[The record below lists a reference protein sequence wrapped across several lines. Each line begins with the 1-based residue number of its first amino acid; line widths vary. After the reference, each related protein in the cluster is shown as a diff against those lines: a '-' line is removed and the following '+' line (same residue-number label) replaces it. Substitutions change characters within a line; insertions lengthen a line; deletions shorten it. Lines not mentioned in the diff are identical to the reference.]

1 LSAEYELILM
11 LDPEVPDERREEI
24 AGNAK
29 QRIESAGSL
38 RHSDSWGMRKLAYEI
53 EQRNEADYRFYRFE
67 AEPPLLGDLDHT
79 LKITDGILRF
89 RLFKVDPRAP
99 LIEPP
104 AGLQLGA
111 SREGRGGGRREDRG
125 PRREQAPSAESTPS
139 APEAPVAPETPE
151 QPADP
156 TPEQPEPGPSEPA
169 EEPAPEPQPA
179 ERYTPLLTASASSP
193 PPGGRDRAAPR
204 LIIGDAYIDREGQSK
219 WQPRTSTPSS
229 SRAT

>member
-29 QRIESAGSL
+29 QRIETAGSL
-38 RHSDSWGMRKLAYEI
+38 RHSDTWGTRKLAFEI
-53 EQRNEADYRFYRFE
+53 KQRNEADYRFYRFE

-104 AGLQLGA
+104 PGIQLGTPDR
-111 SREGRGGGRREDRG
+111 SERRGKRDDRG
-125 PRREQAPSAESTPS
+125 SRRDDRPAREEAPAAESTPS
-139 APEAPVAPETPE
+139 APEAPVAPETPVE
-151 QPADP
+151 PAEP
-156 TPEQPEPGPSEPA
+156 TPEAPEPGPSEPPA
-169 EEPAPEPQPA
+169 EEPAPESPPAAEAEPA
-179 ERYTPLLTASASSP
+179 ER
-193 PPGGRDRAAPR
+193 
-204 LIIGDAYIDREGQSK
+204 
-219 WQPRTSTPSS
+219 
-229 SRAT
+229 